1 MVVNVFLFDD
11 FEAMDVFGPVQIFG
25 TVPEQFYIRFISLR
39 GGMITGKQG
48 VKIWTEPLN
57 PIEIEDIFLIPGGK
71 GVRSFLHTEGDKG
84 RQALKQAVEEA
95 EFCMM
100 VQNAS
105 AMLTRTGLLFHRQ
118 VTDYDY
124 DENWKRMFTVGINY
138 INGEDWISDGKYYSS
153 STTMAAMDM
162 TLGLIGDMLDI
173 DIAEKIAKE
182 IGYLWNSSLKI

>member
-25 TVPEQFYIRFISLR
+25 SAPEKFYIRYISLR
-39 GGMITGKQG
+39 GGLITGKQG

-71 GVRSFLHTEGDKG
+71 GVRSFLHTEGDKE

-105 AMLTRTGLLFHRQ
+105 AMLARTGLLFHRQ
-118 VTDYDY
+118 VADYDY

-138 INGEDWISDGKYYSS
+138 ISGEDWISDGKYYSS

-182 IGYLWNSSLKI
+182 IGYLWDSSLEI

>member
-105 AMLTRTGLLFHRQ
+105 AMLARTGLLFHRQ
-118 VTDYDY
+118 VADYDY

-138 INGEDWISDGKYYSS
+138 INGEDWISDGKYYSC

-162 TLGLIGDMLDI
+162 ALGLISDMLDI
-173 DIAEKIAKE
+173 DIAEKVAEE
-182 IGYLWNSSLKI
+182 IGYVWDSSLKI

>member
-57 PIEIEDIFLIPGGK
+57 PIEIEDIFLILGGK

-84 RQALKQAVEEA
+84 RQALKQAVDEA

-105 AMLTRTGLLFHRQ
+105 AMLARTGLLFHRQ